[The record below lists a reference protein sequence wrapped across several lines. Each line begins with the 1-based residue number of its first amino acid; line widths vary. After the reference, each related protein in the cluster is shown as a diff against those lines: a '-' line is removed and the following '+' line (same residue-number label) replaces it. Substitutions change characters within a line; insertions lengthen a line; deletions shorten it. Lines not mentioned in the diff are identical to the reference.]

1 MPQQTWHL
9 STTSHACETK
19 PQFKFELLTDITFQT
34 IELAMRNGVHV
45 SMWSSSNIVRK
56 VLTMFDLYS
65 ILLVNNYP
73 VCILRVIEF
82 LTVLKEWYIYLILV
96 LVYED
101 SRFLRSMHVSY
112 GAAPMRSSFH
122 CRTHRCMNMPHVVRD
137 WFKELFHKIIFHS
150 EWIDFSL

>member
-1 MPQQTWHL
+1 MYLNVFYQITRYNIEGDSLQIRCVILIYFLLVTQILPFLFDQTPYQIHLSVVNLPFPISLKVIIYQHSTAQHYYMPQQTWHL

-65 ILLVNNYP
+65 IL
-73 VCILRVIEF
+73 
-82 LTVLKEWYIYLILV
+82 
-96 LVYED
+96 
-101 SRFLRSMHVSY
+101 
-112 GAAPMRSSFH
+112 
-122 CRTHRCMNMPHVVRD
+122 
-137 WFKELFHKIIFHS
+137 
-150 EWIDFSL
+150 